1 MTPAITVSHLREFI
15 RDFVDAAPDAG
26 GTPRWWRSPLL
37 VTAGAD
43 ARFDA
48 LPRIA
53 APDHLL
59 PADLLGTARSVI
71 VYFLPFT
78 RELVME
84 NSHGKFPV
92 RNWGLAYNDTNEL
105 IGRINR
111 EIASLL
117 ERHGFQSAV
126 TPPTANF
133 DKVSLMSR
141 WSHKH
146 LGHLSGLGRFGINA
160 QLITPEGCAGRLGSL
175 VTEAGLGDHPLM
187 GDTEPCRYKR
197 GKDCLKCVEVCPVK
211 AVTVDGI
218 DRARCYQRIK
228 AAQKAEHLADLP
240 EYTETCGKCQALLP
254 CSFSAGMD

>member
-43 ARFDA
+43 ARFEA

-218 DRARCYQRIK
+218 DRARCYRRIK